1 MEEDEATPG
10 AAQGPS
16 PFAAGPLPRTLF
28 FRETGVTPW
37 RARGKRVVVT
47 SPPPRPPNRGGG
59 RFQDEV
65 VEEVDSDE
73 EQGLLVCRLAQSPS
87 GPFSEIKRKVI
98 VPSISAEPKKCVVS
112 FSTRG
117 TSGEVA
123 EEHLIARTKC
133 VRGEGPGFRVTPC
146 RLRLPESGEG
156 GGGNGNPGGPAD
168 PQGLG
173 VVPGFHNGFGGMAG
187 ANGTRTT

>member
-1 MEEDEATPG
+1 MWSLD
-10 AAQGPS
+10 
-16 PFAAGPLPRTLF
+16 
-28 FRETGVTPW
+28 
-37 RARGKRVVVT
+37 
-47 SPPPRPPNRGGG
+47 
-59 RFQDEV
+59 
-65 VEEVDSDE
+65 
-73 EQGLLVCRLAQSPS
+73 S
-87 GPFSEIKRKVI
+87 GPFKPFKGIKREVT